1 MKLLCT
7 FLLFMSV
14 LIVSA
19 NNRLQIVKTNDNGSE
34 KTPYE
39 LVKEIKGIV
48 DTLEEKDSLLR
59 YSYLDY
65 CLDTLLLQN
74 VGKYSGL
81 YLAQQMCEDSL
92 VRFFSPKQKKLY
104 VETIL
109 RKRYYDLCLWNQDMR
124 WGPVY
129 SGDCICKFLIKN
141 NSDEILN
148 SVRNARD
155 ELSQIQCEEC
165 TESDHK
171 MFYRELLLG
180 LHDNIVI
187 DSLFQDLIITSK
199 LKKEKEI
206 VDCFTNGRYMEWFK
220 YRKEDLFDVV
230 SDAIRENCKA
240 YYRNWL
246 YTSESSDTLIYYNSY
261 DYGLISWL
269 AGGIEDFPRPNRND
283 RIRLEFKG
291 KEYMAF
297 SDEYKRR
304 VLQWMKEHR
313 SDYVLRWE

>member
-14 LIVSA
+14 LTVSA

-39 LVKEIKGIV
+39 LMREIKGIV

-59 YSYLDY
+59 YSYMDY

-74 VGKYSGL
+74 VGKYWGR

-109 RKRYYDLCLWNQDMR
+109 RERYYDLCLWNQDMR
-124 WGPVY
+124 WGPFY
-129 SGDCICKFLIKN
+129 NGDCICKFLIKN

-155 ELSQIQCEEC
+155 ELSQMQSEMC

-180 LHDNIVI
+180 LHDNVVI

-206 VDCFTNGRYMEWFK
+206 VDCFAPEYYMKWFK
-220 YRKEDLFDVV
+220 YRKEDLLDVV
-230 SDAIRENCKA
+230 CAAIQGNSKA
-240 YYRNWL
+240 YYRIWS
-246 YTSESSDTLIYYNSY
+246 YDSHSSDTLVSY
-261 DYGLISWL
+261 VSFDYTLISWMKSE
-269 AGGIEDFPRPNRND
+269 IEDFPQPKRND
-283 RIRLEFKG
+283 RIQLKLKG
-291 KEYMAF
+291 KEYMVF